1 MAMPGLAPEANQANE
16 QLWQQLQAELAGLSS
31 RGRLVV
37 ATDSGHYIQLERPE
51 LVIDAIGEVVA
62 AGQTSQDRTPSG

>member
-1 MAMPGLAPEANQANE
+1 MAMPGLTDTVHQANE

-37 ATDSGHYIQLERPE
+37 GSGHHLQLERPQ
-51 LVIDAIGEVVA
+51 LVLDAIAEVLTA
-62 AGQTSQDRTPSG
+62 AQANQDRTRLR